1 MDRQTD
7 RIAISIS
14 RVSLL
19 TRDKN
24 VAIYQNRK
32 LMCVTLSN
40 ERREQK
46 DVDLGDYKRLD
57 YKRLRRARLCR
68 DMTRLRR
75 VARGLPWLARRPPRG
90 PRQAAWPAASRGP
103 WLARRL
109 RRARLCRD
117 IVCRGHTH
125 RGTYVVRT
133 TINIETRLYAASPHA
148 ALPRHDAASPRDPRQ
163 AAGLGSQGGFAAT
176 LSRAH
181 TPWDVHD

>member
-1 MDRQTD
+1 
-7 RIAISIS
+7 
-14 RVSLL
+14 
-19 TRDKN
+19 
-24 VAIYQNRK
+24 
-32 LMCVTLSN
+32 MCVTLSN

-75 VARGLPWLARRPPRG
+75 VARGL
-90 PRQAAWPAASRGP
+90 P

-176 LSRAH
+176 LSLPRHCRGH
-181 TPWDVHD
+181 THRGTYTINIEIF